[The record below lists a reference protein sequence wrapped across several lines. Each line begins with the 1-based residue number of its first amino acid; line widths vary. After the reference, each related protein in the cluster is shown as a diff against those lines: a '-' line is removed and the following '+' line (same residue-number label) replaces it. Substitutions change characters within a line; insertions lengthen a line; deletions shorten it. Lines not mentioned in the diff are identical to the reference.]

1 MCAVRTWGEG
11 AVGHHVL
18 FGKHDT
24 NFWDHST
31 EHIAADRGKRLLQLA
46 RFDPAAGDI
55 LALNA
60 AEVRKCTHRA
70 SRPDGSCAYW
80 SVVNGLPSFGSKS
93 ARSEDGRIAR
103 IKGVVS
109 EEIADLVFGSDHE
122 NKLEDTPSQVE
133 GHLLVTH
140 CYDLPTPVRCA
151 SCHDK
156 RATREAV
163 EVPEFFFCALHTAKA
178 SEAFVGTI
186 DLQEGSSAGTTF
198 LCRPRAGGVTEY
210 MAHISSY
217 WRGRH
222 VVGKV
227 CRARVGL
234 LAVAGDGGVGH
245 RHDHHRV
252 GTSAARRAATLREQ
266 TNRGCVCGY
275 GRWA

>member
-1 MCAVRTWGEG
+1 VCAVRTWGEG

-46 RFDPAAGDI
+46 RFDPAA
-55 LALNA
+55 
-60 AEVRKCTHRA
+60 
-70 SRPDGSCAYW
+70 
-80 SVVNGLPSFGSKS
+80 NGLPSFGSKS